1 LESLCLHNFILSVY
15 LFYEIVFDILILL
28 FNYVLKCFKI
38 KLEPFRDS
46 Y

>member
-1 LESLCLHNFILSVY
+1 
-15 LFYEIVFDILILL
+15 LFYEIVFDIFIL

-38 KLEPFRDS
+38 KLEPFRDR